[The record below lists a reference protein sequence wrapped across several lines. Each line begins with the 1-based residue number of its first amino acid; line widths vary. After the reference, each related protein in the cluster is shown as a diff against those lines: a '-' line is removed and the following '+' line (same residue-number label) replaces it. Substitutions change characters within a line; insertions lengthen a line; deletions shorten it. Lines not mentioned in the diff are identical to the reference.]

1 MAVEMFIIILIDW
14 LRRPILPMY
23 WRTIFNALKKYPQ
36 DTGLVYSPTV
46 LERFAGKTLNC
57 LTPPYWQNKIGQY
70 SLIEDYDRGNH
81 MNTCVSLFKKHMLS
95 YDSYSFIKHHPEE
108 EEPVILPHS
117 VKRILAVEL
126 QRVIHEDG
134 RQLTRGTKT
143 LERNQV
149 GPEFSWINET
159 QNHTDTILMWHI
171 ATWYCNIFDKEIN
184 SDAHKAATALS
195 GYCAYLVAFL
205 PEILPG
211 KSKNTMRVLQSVLRQ
226 ARRSMSPEDEE
237 DERSRLQQVLHKA
250 KDLGRT
256 RMTKEEKER
265 AIQGCEISG
274 HSLTTFQK
282 GVKLGKQL
290 FQLQDRTV
298 LEGDGRVLGRDR
310 PVHRTFRFQG
320 NCGCACRSAGA
331 RRGVP
336 DASLGLA
343 LRRWHPETGWATRR
357 GLTR

>member
-1 MAVEMFIIILIDW
+1 
-14 LRRPILPMY
+14 
-23 WRTIFNALKKYPQ
+23 
-36 DTGLVYSPTV
+36 
-46 LERFAGKTLNC
+46 
-57 LTPPYWQNKIGQY
+57 
-70 SLIEDYDRGNH
+70 

-126 QRVIHEDG
+126 HRVITEEG
-134 RQLTRGTKT
+134 NQLTRGTKT

-320 NCGCACRSAGA
+320 NLWMCMSISWRKAG
-331 RRGVP
+331 
-336 DASLGLA
+336 SS
-343 LRRWHPETGWATRR
+343 
-357 GLTR
+357 

>member
-1 MAVEMFIIILIDW
+1 
-14 LRRPILPMY
+14 
-23 WRTIFNALKKYPQ
+23 
-36 DTGLVYSPTV
+36 
-46 LERFAGKTLNC
+46 
-57 LTPPYWQNKIGQY
+57 
-70 SLIEDYDRGNH
+70 
-81 MNTCVSLFKKHMLS
+81 
-95 YDSYSFIKHHPEE
+95 
-108 EEPVILPHS
+108 
-117 VKRILAVEL
+117 
-126 QRVIHEDG
+126 
-134 RQLTRGTKT
+134 
-143 LERNQV
+143 
-149 GPEFSWINET
+149 
-159 QNHTDTILMWHI
+159 
-171 ATWYCNIFDKEIN
+171 
-184 SDAHKAATALS
+184 
-195 GYCAYLVAFL
+195 
-205 PEILPG
+205 
-211 KSKNTMRVLQSVLRQ
+211 MRVLQSVLRQ

-237 DERSRLQQVLHKA
+237 DERSRLQQVMHKA